1 MRRIPVIVLACALLP
16 AFVGPASAQQVF
28 YRTFQQE
35 PGQTPDQARQ
45 AVEKALDAARQ
56 HINVEFRAATSGMLG
71 SVVTGAPYSA
81 VTTNEDVQTLS
92 DGNRIV
98 HKSTYNVSRDGQGRV
113 RREELN
119 DSGAVVSVMI
129 MDPVAGASYVLDP
142 TTRTARK
149 TSLLMDTKVIVSRI
163 QTTPGGATVGEGA
176 ITLAVKPAEPLPHTF
191 ELQTKTT
198 GGAGVYSFGDATFVM
213 ATSANMEYRNES
225 LGTQVVE
232 GVPAE
237 GTRTVGTI
245 PVGQIGN
252 ERPIEVTSEQWYSKE
267 LQMTLTSRRLD
278 PRTGETTYRVSNL
291 RRGEPDPLLFQVP
304 ADYTLKTDPE
314 NVLRVI
320 K

>member
-1 MRRIPVIVLACALLP
+1 
-16 AFVGPASAQQVF
+16 
-28 YRTFQQE
+28 
-35 PGQTPDQARQ
+35 
-45 AVEKALDAARQ
+45 
-56 HINVEFRAATSGMLG
+56 
-71 SVVTGAPYSA
+71 
-81 VTTNEDVQTLS
+81 
-92 DGNRIV
+92 
-98 HKSTYNVSRDGQGRV
+98 
-113 RREELN
+113 
-119 DSGAVVSVMI
+119 
-129 MDPVAGASYVLDP
+129 
-142 TTRTARK
+142 
-149 TSLLMDTKVIVSRI
+149 
-163 QTTPGGATVGEGA
+163 
-176 ITLAVKPAEPLPHTF
+176 
-191 ELQTKTT
+191 
-198 GGAGVYSFGDATFVM
+198 
-213 ATSANMEYRNES
+213 MEYRNES